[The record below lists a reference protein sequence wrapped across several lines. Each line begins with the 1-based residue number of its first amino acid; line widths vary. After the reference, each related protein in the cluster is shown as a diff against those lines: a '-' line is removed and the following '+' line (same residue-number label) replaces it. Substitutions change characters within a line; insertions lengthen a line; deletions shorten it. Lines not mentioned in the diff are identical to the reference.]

1 MEMVLT
7 TLFLAEASQSTGR
20 TLDATALLFVF
31 IIGFIAAVTL
41 GSIAWYNSRRPPGW
55 ETKERPDIVPP
66 VDGSVEPDRG

>member
-7 TLFLAEASQSTGR
+7 TLFLAEAAQSTGR
-20 TLDATALLFVF
+20 ALDATVLVFLFV
-31 IIGFIAAVTL
+31 IGFIAAVTL

-66 VDGSVEPDRG
+66 VDGSVEPRG